1 MMEKNSLLLRKS
13 RYVAGGVTETSRT
26 AIEWWER
33 ALLAQNADDT
43 QYVIQEAD
51 EGRLDLLAA
60 LHYGE
65 SRLWWVIAQYNNI
78 LDPYN
83 EVKTGLRILIPKKE
97 RVEALFSSV
106 LGGVP
111 SQREV
116 LPSILPIV

>member
-1 MMEKNSLLLRKS
+1 MDKNSLNLRKS
-13 RYVAGGVTETSRT
+13 RYFAGGVTEANAR
-26 AIEWWER
+26 AIEWWEK
-33 ALLAQNADDT
+33 AVIPQNVDDD
-43 QYVIQEAD
+43 QYVIQDID

-65 SRLWWVIAQYNNI
+65 PRLWWVIAQYNNI

-83 EVKTGLRILIPKKE
+83 EVKEGLRIRIPKKE

-106 LGGVP
+106 AGGVP

-116 LPSILPIV
+116 LPTILPIV

>member
-1 MMEKNSLLLRKS
+1 MEKNSLLLRRS
-13 RYVAGGVTETSRT
+13 RYVAGGTTETSKT

-33 ALLAQNADDT
+33 TPLAQNEDDT
-43 QYVIQEAD
+43 LYVIQDID

-83 EVKTGLRILIPKKE
+83 EVKVGLRIRIPKKE

-116 LPSILPIV
+116 LPTVLPIV

>member
-1 MMEKNSLLLRKS
+1 MDKNSLLLRKS
-13 RYVAGGVTETSRT
+13 RYVAGGTTEASKT

-33 ALLAQNADDT
+33 SPLSQNDDDT
-43 QYVIQEAD
+43 LYVIQDAD

-60 LHYGE
+60 FHYGE

-83 EVKTGLRILIPKKE
+83 EVKVGLRIRIPKKE

-116 LPSILPIV
+116 LPTVLPIV